1 MHSRTGSL
9 CILHSNLHKQSKLHT
24 VPHRDL
30 RNLPRHQ
37 SHLHKSK
44 SNPHRP
50 NWRSN
55 SHSRWPS
62 MGFLL
67 FFWPRGRCAA
77 RPRSV
82 AGGTPGRRSSRP
94 RSNCRNAEGCPRPRG
109 RRPGCPRPRRR
120 PRRPRRRCPRRRCAR
135 PRPPGWAR
143 RWPSLAGS
151 STHYTGLRAASSV
164 RLRATRTSVLRLL
177 SVARGPH
184 RAISG

>member
-1 MHSRTGSL
+1 
-9 CILHSNLHKQSKLHT
+9 
-24 VPHRDL
+24 
-30 RNLPRHQ
+30 
-37 SHLHKSK
+37 
-44 SNPHRP
+44 
-50 NWRSN
+50 
-55 SHSRWPS
+55 

-151 STHYTGLRAASSV
+151 STHYKILRAASSV
-164 RLRATRTSVLRLL
+164 QLRDSNFLCSVYLVLRRRAAPIYCARTAERKQRANSKSIL
-177 SVARGPH
+177 SGLVAFIETSPCAWRV
-184 RAISG
+184 

>member
-9 CILHSNLHKQSKLHT
+9 CILHSSLEDLHKQSNLHT
-24 VPHRDL
+24 VPQRDL

-44 SNPHRP
+44 SNPHRH

-62 MGFLL
+62 MEFLL
-67 FFWPRGRCAA
+67 FFWPRGPCAA
-77 RPRSV
+77 RPPRV
-82 AGGTPGRRSSRP
+82 AASGL
-94 RSNCRNAEGCPRPRG
+94 RPRG

-151 STHYTGLRAASSV
+151 STHYKGLRAASSV

-177 SVARGPH
+177 SA
-184 RAISG
+184 AK

>member
-9 CILHSNLHKQSKLHT
+9 CILRSSLEDLHKQSNLHT
-24 VPHRDL
+24 VPQRDL
-30 RNLPRHQ
+30 RNLPRH
-37 SHLHKSK
+37 HLHKSK
-44 SNPHRP
+44 SNPHRH

-67 FFWPRGRCAA
+67 FFGPRGPCAA
-77 RPRSV
+77 RPPRV
-82 AGGTPGRRSSRP
+82 AASGL
-94 RSNCRNAEGCPRPRG
+94 RPRG

-120 PRRPRRRCPRRRCAR
+120 PRRPRRRCHR
-135 PRPPGWAR
+135 PRPPGSAQ

-151 STHYTGLRAASSV
+151 STQHKGLRAASSV

>member
-1 MHSRTGSL
+1 
-9 CILHSNLHKQSKLHT
+9 
-24 VPHRDL
+24 
-30 RNLPRHQ
+30 
-37 SHLHKSK
+37 
-44 SNPHRP
+44 
-50 NWRSN
+50 
-55 SHSRWPS
+55 

-177 SVARGPH
+177 SAAKEGRSHILRPHSGAQAARYSKSILSGLVAFIETSPCAWRV
-184 RAISG
+184 